1 MVAYYFWILV
11 FGAVIY
17 MAIVDKNVL
26 DFVNLFFLGVWV
38 QLRKYY
44 YMVFLHPFW
53 IMNPVGRWWMMR
65 KYRKLAQEMISEME
79 IRNEEEG

>member
-1 MVAYYFWILV
+1 MVAYYFWVLV

-17 MAIVDKNVL
+17 MAILDRNVL
-26 DFVNLFFLGVWV
+26 EFVNLFFLGVWV

-44 YMVFLHPFW
+44 YMVMLHPFW

-65 KYRKLAQEMISEME
+65 KYRKLAQEIMVNLEKSDDKED
-79 IRNEEEG
+79 